1 MDSLSKEKRSEVMSH
16 VRSKGNKSTELRLIA
31 LFRINHINGWRR
43 NSRIFGNPDF
53 FFPKHMLCVFVDGCF
68 WHGCKLCSSERI
80 PKSNRKYWKDKI
92 EKNRKRDKKVS
103 KKLRDEGYF
112 VVRIRECQLK
122 KNSQKQL
129 SRIINAIKK
138 SQSLME

>member
-1 MDSLSKEKRSEVMSH
+1 MDSLSKEKRSEIMSH
-16 VRSKGNKSTELRLIA
+16 IRSKGNKSTELKLIA
-31 LFRINHINGWRR
+31 LFRANRISGWRR
-43 NSRIFGNPDF
+43 NSKIFGNPDF
-53 FFPKHMLCVFVDGCF
+53 VFPKYKLCVFVDGCF
-68 WHGCKLCSSERI
+68 WHGCKLCQVGRI

-103 KKLRDEGYF
+103 KTLRDEGYF

-129 SRIINAIKK
+129 FRIINAIKNC
-138 SQSLME
+138 SR